1 MLQKLP
7 FMSKNKFQIL
17 GSTAVIR
24 CSMFKKAFTGS
35 VQLSGV
41 PQGSANQV
49 SLLKSWKRTWHG
61 QEG

>member
-1 MLQKLP
+1 
-7 FMSKNKFQIL
+7 MSKNKFQIL

-49 SLLKSWKRTWHG
+49 SLLKS
-61 QEG
+61 